1 MSKTIQN
8 FYKATLSLDWSIGLG
23 TFYVSTKPTITD
35 GWLVISPNNST
46 IREIIRYTSTGTDSN
61 GDYVVVS
68 IRGVGGTTEQIH
80 TVGEPIRMNITAE
93 YWKDMTDAIDS
104 IVAAGAP
111 NADTTTKGLV
121 EIATDA
127 EVIAGTA
134 TGATGASLVA
144 TPSQIKTNYEK
155 IVPIVRTYL
164 NAASPAT
171 WTKPA
176 GLKYIIVKV
185 QAGGGG
191 GGGNTTANLGSAGGG
206 GGGYSEKLIA
216 VATLGATETVTT
228 GAGGAAGTGAGG
240 TGGTGGT
247 SSFGT
252 HATATGGVGGAGNT
266 GVAGTGGI
274 GSSGTINIQGGGGGG
289 SGLTNQPSGAGGSSV
304 LGGGGASFSGGDGQ
318 RDGGVYGGGGGGAF
332 SSSGNDNAG
341 GVGGAGIVIVTEYY

>member
-1 MSKTIQN
+1 MKTIQN
-8 FYKATLSLDWSIGLG
+8 FYKSTLSLDWSIGTG
-23 TFYVSTKPTITD
+23 TFYVTTKPTITD

-144 TPSQIKTNYEK
+144 TPAQIKTNYEK

-176 GLKYIIVKV
+176 GLKYVVVEV
-185 QAGGGG
+185 QAGGGNG
-191 GGGNTTANLGSAGGG
+191 ANGTDEGSRGKGGG
-206 GGGYSEKLIA
+206 GGGAGGYSKKTIA
-216 VATLGATETVTT
+216 VGTLGATETVTIGAAT
-228 GAGGAAGTGAGG
+228 AASSFGAHATATAGGNGSSDNAGGGGGGSSGDINIYGSDGGNGIAPGGTGTAGG
-240 TGGTGGT
+240 GGTGGT
-247 SSFGT
+247 S
-252 HATATGGVGGAGNT
+252 H
-266 GVAGTGGI
+266 
-274 GSSGTINIQGGGGGG
+274 
-289 SGLTNQPSGAGGSSV
+289 
-304 LGGGGASFSGGDGQ
+304 LGGGGKGGTGTGGGDTG
-318 RDGGVYGGGGGGAF
+318 RVYGGGGGGGGGTDTGAG
-332 SSSGNDNAG
+332 SGGSGA
-341 GVGGAGIVIVTEYY
+341 AGIVIVTEYY